1 MRVSAPGREA
11 KVAWRKSEDDEGGEA
26 MRQRPKWQVREL
38 APCRWLARVTVGV
51 MGGKRVQKAKTFGSR
66 KEADAWALQM
76 VGQREAGTL
85 VLPTT

>member
-1 MRVSAPGREA
+1 
-11 KVAWRKSEDDEGGEA
+11 